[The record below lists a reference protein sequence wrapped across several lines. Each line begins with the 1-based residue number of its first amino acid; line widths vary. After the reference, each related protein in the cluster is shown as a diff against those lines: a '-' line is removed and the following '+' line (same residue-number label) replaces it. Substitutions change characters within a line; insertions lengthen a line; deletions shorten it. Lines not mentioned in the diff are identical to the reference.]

1 MLLLGGEPGDGSPPF
16 LLGVGAWGLYP
27 STPCTAV
34 PFPQEEKG
42 PSIREELVW
51 AGEVQGL

>member
-1 MLLLGGEPGDGSPPF
+1 MLLPGGEPGDGSPPF